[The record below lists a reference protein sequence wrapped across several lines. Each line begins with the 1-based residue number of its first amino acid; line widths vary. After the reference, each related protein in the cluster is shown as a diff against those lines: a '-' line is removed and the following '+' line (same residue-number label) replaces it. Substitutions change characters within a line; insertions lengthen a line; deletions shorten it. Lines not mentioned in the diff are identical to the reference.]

1 VSSGIHLGFDSKDTA
16 ADDAETFK
24 RTKETVM
31 EELRRTFRPEFL
43 NRIDDIIVFRRLT
56 QDDITE
62 IARRLLKT
70 TSQRMEAMG
79 VKLEAD
85 DSAVAELAKEGFD
98 PRYGARPLRRA
109 IQNKVEDA
117 VAEQL
122 LDGTLRAGDTAQL
135 KFENNRLSVTK

>member
-1 VSSGIHLGFDSKDTA
+1 
-16 ADDAETFK
+16 
-24 RTKETVM
+24 
-31 EELRRTFRPEFL
+31 
-43 NRIDDIIVFRRLT
+43 
-56 QDDITE
+56 
-62 IARRLLKT
+62 
-70 TSQRMEAMG
+70 MG